1 MQFKNIIGQEQI
13 KNVLIKMSGNQ
24 RIAHALLFMEHPG
37 SGALPL
43 AVAFA
48 QLLNCENPQPDDSCG
63 MCISCK
69 HYQKLSHPDLHFV
82 LPVNSTDNIKKA
94 KTDLFIHKWQ
104 QAFLQDPYLSIQD
117 WYDII
122 GIEKKQGLIAAEESS
137 IIIHK
142 LFLKN
147 FEGKYK
153 VLIMWHADKM
163 NAATSN
169 KLLKILEEP
178 PDNTV
183 FILITERY
191 ESILP
196 TILSRTQLIKIPQPD
211 TDVLTNYIK
220 THYQMEVNKA
230 ANIVR
235 LSGNNINRIQELLGK
250 DSISNQQEGDF
261 IEWMRMC
268 WNMGKDYKKLMA
280 LVEDFSKQSRDM
292 QRSFLFFALD
302 TARECLISNMAG
314 LRYSRFTETSFPGF
328 EKFSKMIKPENI
340 EPFTKALEEA
350 AYHIE
355 RNANAKILFLDLS
368 FKMHRILRM

>member
-24 RIAHALLFMEHPG
+24 RIAHALLFMEQPG

-48 QLLNCENPQPDDSCG
+48 QLLNCENPQSDDSCG
-63 MCISCK
+63 ICLSCK

-94 KTDLFIHKWQ
+94 KTDLFINKWQ

-211 TDVLTNYIK
+211 NDVLTHYIK
-220 THYQMEVNKA
+220 THYQLEVNKA

-235 LSGNNINRIQELLGK
+235 LSGNNINRIHELLGK
-250 DSISNQQEGDF
+250 ESVSNQQESDF

-268 WNMGKDYKKLMA
+268 WNMGKDYRKLMA
-280 LVEDFSKQSRDM
+280 LIEDFSKQSRDM
-292 QRSFLFFALD
+292 QRSFMFFALD

-314 LRYSRFTETSFPGF
+314 LRYSRFTEASFPGF